1 VVKSTGCSSRGPE
14 FNSQQTH
21 GGSQPLVM
29 GSDALFWHANRA
41 LIYLK
46 ERKKG
51 ERDRER
57 ERGSKQYIN
66 I

>member
-1 VVKSTGCSSRGPE
+1 
-14 FNSQQTH
+14 
-21 GGSQPLVM
+21 M